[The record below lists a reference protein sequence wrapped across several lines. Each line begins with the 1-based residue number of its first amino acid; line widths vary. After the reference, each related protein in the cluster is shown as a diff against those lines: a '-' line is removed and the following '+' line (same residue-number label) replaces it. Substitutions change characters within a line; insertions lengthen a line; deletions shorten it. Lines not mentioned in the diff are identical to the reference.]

1 MSKTVKKFLMKYNG
15 WLGFA
20 VATLLFFA
28 APPLYRLIDP
38 TAGQFDAGYIHPI
51 IYAAVVV
58 CFASGLSF
66 LLLMLSAPGL
76 HKGFDKYMEEEN
88 WVLNDQIKFALILYL
103 AYFISICATVWFM
116 V

>member
-1 MSKTVKKFLMKYNG
+1 MNYNG

-51 IYAAVVV
+51 IYSAVLV
-58 CFASGLSF
+58 CFSSGLAF
-66 LLLMLSAPGL
+66 LLLKLTAPGL
-76 HKGFDKYMEEEN
+76 HKTFDEFLEHDGTEPMPGF
-88 WVLNDQIKFALILYL
+88 QFSSAKFAFILYL
-103 AYFISICATVWFM
+103 TFMVLICVTVWCM